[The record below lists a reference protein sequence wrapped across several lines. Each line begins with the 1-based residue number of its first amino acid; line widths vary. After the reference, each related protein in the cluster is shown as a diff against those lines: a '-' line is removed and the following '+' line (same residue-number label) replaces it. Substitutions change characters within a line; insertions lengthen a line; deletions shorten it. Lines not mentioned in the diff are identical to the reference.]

1 MGLGTSRR
9 AWIGV
14 ALLGAVSVAL
24 VLSGQET
31 GRSRSGIGMVHDWSH
46 HHVVFSNPTTIEQG
60 MRVRQDPRFWQ
71 QHFRRNVQQAVPAME
86 AAEDTGL
93 DEQQDLSGLGDD
105 WLGDLFRW
113 RRRRHHRP
121 PPPNTLKRD
130 WAMSL
135 GPNATVGAGNF
146 PAKFSFDIS
155 SANCGGAAQP
165 DFVVFNTS
173 VQGSSTQASVVAY
186 DNLYTGCG
194 GTVPKTFWAY
204 NTGGSV
210 VTSIVLSLDGSQIAF
225 IQTQP
230 LLPIANLVL
239 LKWKASAGGATSTT
253 PDPIT
258 TVLPS
263 QYPTCTAPCM
273 TTLALSGIANDTN
286 SSPFY
291 DYFDDALYVGDDNGS
306 LHKFHPVFS
315 GGAPAVAGGGWPV
328 SLAIGLK
335 LSSPVYDSGTQRV
348 FVGSGFNGLSGGQLF
363 SVNATTGSIF
373 QTSAQL
379 AKGNGIAT
387 GPIVDST
394 AGLVYVFVGTDT
406 GGITCVNGGT
416 TCSSVYQFSTNSISS
431 GGRETPVSEG
441 TTAAGFPIYI
451 GSFDNSYYTSA
462 NATGSLYVCGQTG
475 GKAYL
480 FKIPIGFGFMS
491 PTPISEGQFA
501 GLIAPGNV
509 PCSPITEVF
518 NPSLNSG
525 VESGGPQGT
534 DKIFL
539 SAQGTD
545 AVNGCER
552 AGNGGCL
559 WGLPATS
566 WQPGTAY
573 TVGQVILDD
582 GRGMCI
588 QVVTTAGT
596 SAALIEPNWGVNP
609 GVRTPDGTAAWTGK
623 MCLSGVNPPQ
633 AWSPGI
639 SYGVGFSILDPN
651 GNIEAVSTVGTTG
664 GLQPHWPMTIGTLTV
679 DGGEVWVNVGPVD
692 VTTLQT
698 LGGTSGI
705 VVDNTVPAGTIAG
718 GSQIYFSPLGMG
730 FGTCGASNGCAV
742 QASQSKLN

>member
-1 MGLGTSRR
+1 MGLGTSRG
-9 AWIGV
+9 AWTGV
-14 ALLGAVSVAL
+14 ALLGAVSAAL

-31 GRSRSGIGMVHDWSH
+31 GHARSGIGMVHDWSH
-46 HHVVFSNPTTIEQG
+46 RHVVFSNPTTIEQG

-71 QHFRRNVQQAVPAME
+71 QHFRRNVQQALPAGE
-86 AAEDTGL
+86 AAADTL
-93 DEQQDLSGLGDD
+93 VDEQEGSGLGDD

-113 RRRRHHRP
+113 SRRRHHRP
-121 PPPNTLKRD
+121 SPPNALKRD
-130 WAMSL
+130 WATSL
-135 GPNATVGAGNF
+135 GPSATVGAGNF
-146 PAKFSFDIS
+146 PAKFSFNIN
-155 SANCGGAAQP
+155 SANCGSATQP

-173 VQGSSTQASVVAY
+173 VNGSSTQASVVAY

-194 GTVPKTFWAY
+194 GTVPKTFWSY

-210 VTSIVLSLDGSQIAF
+210 VTSVVLSLDGSQIAF
-225 IQTQP
+225 IQTPP
-230 LLPIANLVL
+230 LPTIANLVL
-239 LKWKASAGGATSTT
+239 LKWKASISGATSTS

-258 TVLPS
+258 AVPAS

-273 TTLALSGIANDTN
+273 TTIALSGIANDTN

-315 GGAPAVAGGGWPV
+315 SGVPVEVGGGWPV
-328 SLAIGLK
+328 SLALGLK

-363 SVNATTGSIF
+363 SVIATTGGIF

-379 AKGNGIAT
+379 AKGNGIAS

-406 GGITCVNGGT
+406 GGIACVNGGT
-416 TCSSVYQFSTNSISS
+416 TCSGVYQFSTNSISS

-441 TTAAGFPIYI
+441 SAVAGFPIYI

-491 PTPISEGQFA
+491 PVPISEGQFA

-525 VESGGPQGT
+525 VDSGGPQGT

-545 AVNGCER
+545 TVNGCER
-552 AGNGGCL
+552 AGNGGCV
-559 WGLPATS
+559 WALPATS
-566 WQPGTAY
+566 WQRGTAY

-582 GRGMCI
+582 SRGMCI
-588 QVVTTAGT
+588 QVVTAAGT
-596 SAALIEPNWGVNP
+596 SSPTIEPNWGVNA
-609 GVRTPDGTAAWTGK
+609 GAQATDGTVTWTGK
-623 MCLSGVNPPQ
+623 ICLSGVIPPDP
-633 AWSPGI
+633 WFPGI
-639 SYGVGFSILDPN
+639 SYGTGFTVLDAN
-651 GNIEAVSTVGTTG
+651 GNLEAVFNVGTTG
-664 GLQPHWPMTIGTLTV
+664 GTQPHWPPTIGATTL
-679 DGGEVWVNVGPVD
+679 DGTETWINVGPID
-692 VTTLQT
+692 VSTLQA

-705 VVDNTVPAGTIAG
+705 VVDNTVLPGTLSGA
-718 GSQIYFSPLGMG
+718 SQIYFSPLATG
-730 FGTCGASNGCAV
+730 FGTCGAANGCAV